1 MRIIHHLLYVAHG
14 VVTQIIIEDSE
25 LKLHFE
31 IGLAVRL
38 GGCLEEVEADD
49 DRIVE
54 PGPALGLPAPHG
66 QSPGGHQARGR
77 DCERLRVEAGA
88 A

>member
-49 DRIVE
+49 DRIV
-54 PGPALGLPAPHG
+54 
-66 QSPGGHQARGR
+66 
-77 DCERLRVEAGA
+77 
-88 A
+88 